1 MKPFLSRLCRLSFCI
16 LGFLAS
22 GNAIA
27 QVTPDGSGI
36 DTHVNQNGNT
46 AEISGGQ
53 TRGSNLFHSFQD
65 FSVPTGNEAS
75 FNNADNISNIFGR
88 VTGGNISNI
97 DGAIRANGSANLFLI
112 NPAGIIFGE
121 NARLDIGGSFLAS
134 TSSSILFEDG
144 QFSATD
150 LTNPPLLTI
159 NAPIGLGFRDNPG
172 EIVNRSIASSD
183 NETVGLEV
191 APGRNLA
198 LIGGNVNFER
208 GKVTVRGGNIELGGL
223 SSSGT
228 VGINPD
234 SSLSFPN
241 AVAKADIS
249 LNNAAEISVTGAD
262 GGDINVN
269 ARNLNLE
276 AGEFGESSITRAVIA
291 NTTFAESQSG
301 DITINVAEDVTIDNS
316 SIINRVLPQASG
328 NSGKIAIATN
338 NLILTN
344 GADVNASTF
353 GQGNAGLVSINAKD
367 SIIVDGENAD
377 GDYSGILSAVAT
389 PASGNSGGI
398 TITTGNLSL
407 SNGGEVNAST
417 AGEGNAGAININ
429 ASDTITVDGERS
441 DGKTSSILSA
451 IASVAS
457 GNSEGI
463 NITTS
468 NLVLTNGG
476 TVNASTV
483 GRGDAGLV
491 NIIADND
498 IIIDRES
505 SNQNA
510 SAVLSAV
517 TPGAS
522 GDSEGINITTSNLAL
537 TNGGIISVS
546 SFGAGN
552 AGQLT
557 VQANSL
563 NLENNSSIRALIQ
576 SGLGGIINLQIAE
589 NITLKNNSQITARAF
604 GEADGGNITIDTTFI
619 IAFPNSNNDI
629 IANAQQGDGGNITID
644 AQSLFGIEERPLN
657 DESNDINA
665 ASIYSLDGNISVNT
679 PDVNLVQEATELVD
693 NIILPSEQTT
703 AEVCST
709 RATTASNRFTIKGK
723 GGIPPLPNL
732 PLDSRNIIIDNDK
745 TNSNSAISQ
754 PVATRQ
760 GKIQP
765 AKGIKI
771 TKSGEII
778 LTGYSTNNSGERIP
792 QATNCR
798 V

>member
-22 GNAIA
+22 GKIAIA

-36 DTHVNQNGNT
+36 DTQVNQNGNT

-172 EIVNRSIASSD
+172 EIVNRSIASSND
-183 NETVGLEV
+183 ETVGLEV

-198 LIGGNVNFER
+198 LIGGNINFER
-208 GKVTVRGGNIELGGL
+208 GNVTTRGGNVELGGL
-223 SSSGT
+223 LSSGT
-228 VGINPD
+228 VSINPD
-234 SSLSFPN
+234 NSLSFPD
-241 AVAKADIS
+241 VAKADINLS
-249 LNNAAEISVTGAD
+249 NAAEVEVAGA
-262 GGDINVN
+262 GKGNININ
-269 ARNLNLE
+269 ARNLNLQ
-276 AGEFGESSITRAVIA
+276 AGEFGASRIVRVEIG
-291 NTTFAESQSG
+291 NTASTESQSG
-301 DITINVAEDVTIDNS
+301 DITIDVAEDITVNNGGITNF
-316 SIINRVLPQASG
+316 VLPQTSG
-328 NSGKIAIATN
+328 NTGEIAIATN

-344 GADVNASTF
+344 GAEVNASTV

-367 SIIVDGENAD
+367 SIIVDGENAN

-398 TITTGNLSL
+398 TITTGNLSI

-417 AGEGNAGAININ
+417 AGQGNAGAIDIT

-441 DGKTSSILSA
+441 DGNPSSILNA

-476 TVNASTV
+476 MVNASTV
-483 GRGDAGLV
+483 GQGNAGLI
-491 NIIADND
+491 NIFADNN
-498 IIIDRES
+498 IIIDGDT
-505 SNQNA
+505 SNQIT
-510 SAVLSAV
+510 STILSIV
-517 TPGAS
+517 TSEAS
-522 GDSEGINITTSNLAL
+522 GNSEGINITTSNLTL
-537 TNGGIISVS
+537 VDGGLISAS
-546 SFGAGN
+546 SFGEGN

-557 VQANSL
+557 VQADSL
-563 NLENNSSIRALIQ
+563 NIENSSIEALTQ
-576 SGLGGIINLQIAE
+576 SGLGGIIDLQIAE
-589 NITLKNNSQITARAF
+589 NITLKNNSQITARAL

-619 IAFPNSNNDI
+619 IAFPNGNNDI

-665 ASIYSLDGNISVNT
+665 GSRFSLDGNVSVNI
-679 PDVNLVQEATELVD
+679 PDANLVQEVIELVD

-703 AEVCST
+703 AEACSI
-709 RATTASNRFTIKGK
+709 RATTARNRLTIKGK

-732 PLDSRNIIIDNDK
+732 PLDSQNIIIDNDN
-745 TNSNSAISQ
+745 TDSVAAISQ
-754 PVATRQ
+754 SIETSR
-760 GKIQP
+760 GRIQP
-765 AKGIKI
+765 AKGIKT
-771 TKSGEII
+771 TKSGEIV
-778 LTGYSTNNSGERIP
+778 LTAYPTNNLGERIP
-792 QATNCR
+792 EARANCK